1 MTIGDWQRALEGTA
15 ENPAM
20 VPDEADIGD
29 SIEVDCRD
37 GGYLYKDGDTAIK
50 EEDENDI
57 TTDLSD
63 ESDEYIDY
71 DSQSDF
77 DEDADGDE
85 DEEDENME

>member
-1 MTIGDWQRALEGTA
+1 MTIGDWQRAPEGTA

-20 VPDEADIGD
+20 VLDDIGN

-37 GGYLYKDGDTAIK
+37 DSYLYKDGDIAIK
-50 EEDENDI
+50 DENENDV
-57 TTDLSD
+57 TTDSSD
-63 ESDEYIDY
+63 DSDEYIDY